1 MGSPRM
7 GPNLPYKP
15 ATPNRKTSHTRTSR
29 SRKTSHTRTT
39 RSSLF
44 PLIIIHVRR
53 YGESSRGPYH
63 PWGRA
68 CARVCVSDCLG
79 RRGAPSVA
87 DRQEDRKTGRQGGR
101 EDSPTH
107 RAEQAARGHLLTLP
121 AMPACLALPCLPS
134 PISHHAHLPCLPT
147 FPACRPC
154 PLAHPTP
161 FPAVPACVILS
172 TGAPHAQPAKRP
184 FVKPFYHFPIY
195 KNVTR

>member
-1 MGSPRM
+1 MESPH
-7 GPNLPYKP
+7 GDPTTPGVAP
-15 ATPNRKTSHTRTSR
+15 AP
-29 SRKTSHTRTT
+29 
-39 RSSLF
+39 
-44 PLIIIHVRR
+44 
-53 YGESSRGPYH
+53 
-63 PWGRA
+63 A
-68 CARVCVSDCLG
+68 CACPT
-79 RRGAPSVA
+79 AWA
-87 DRQEDRKTGRQGGR
+87 DEVHRAWQIGRKTGRQGGR

-154 PLAHPTP
+154 PLSHPTP

-195 KNVTR
+195 QNVTR

>member
-1 MGSPRM
+1 M

-44 PLIIIHVRR
+44 PPYNNSRSAIWRVLTGTLPPLGSRLRPRVRVRLTGQTRCTERGR
-53 YGESSRGPYH
+53 YAG
-63 PWGRA
+63 
-68 CARVCVSDCLG
+68 
-79 RRGAPSVA
+79 
-87 DRQEDRKTGRQGGR
+87 RQEDR

-154 PLAHPTP
+154 PLAHHTP

-184 FVKPFYHFPIY
+184 FVKTFYHFPIY
-195 KNVTR
+195 QNVTR